1 MDDIIV
7 ANTQYLTPN
16 YRKSKNQYEKVYSN
30 YSFKIILEDKDG
42 THHMFDTLTKEF
54 DEVEQIPTTESLLP
68 DGLKKDEATQ
78 AKKKTDK
85 IIQNLSVPFNPYLYD
100 LSETEISHQSGSSR
114 ILTPAQ

>member
-85 IIQNLSVPFNPYLYD
+85 IIQESLCTL
-100 LSETEISHQSGSSR
+100 
-114 ILTPAQ
+114 